1 MKSTLTSLLWKP
13 PMLLEHRN
21 EMEYLILMGLGAS
34 RVAEVTQWHFTIR
47 GKVGIVTQIVSIV
60 TQISYKRA

>member
-1 MKSTLTSLLWKP
+1 
-13 PMLLEHRN
+13 MLLEHRN

-60 TQISYKRA
+60 TQISYKRV